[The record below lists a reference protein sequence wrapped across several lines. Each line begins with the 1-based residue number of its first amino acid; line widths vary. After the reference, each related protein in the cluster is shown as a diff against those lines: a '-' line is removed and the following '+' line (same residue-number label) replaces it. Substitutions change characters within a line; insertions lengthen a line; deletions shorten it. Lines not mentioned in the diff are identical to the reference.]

1 MDSFLRRL
9 QELDDAQLLGISRAI
24 DLELE
29 RRMQEDDEASE
40 SARQR
45 ALSRQRSYR
54 RNTGSTA
61 PPIRAVGLRRRDQ
74 RVAY

>member
-9 QELDDAQLLGISRAI
+9 RELDDTQLLGISRAI

-29 RRMQEDDEASE
+29 RRMQDDDETSE

-54 RNTGSTA
+54 RSTGSTA

-74 RVAY
+74 HVAY